1 MTHWEQLTGRT
12 MQKKIITLLIPF
24 LGFPLFAQET
34 NPDKEKLLKEL
45 AENACQCIDSVD
57 TYNRPKDEINED
69 VNECILKQTD
79 VYMLSAQLMNAV
91 DLNKAVEGENG
102 NKEIKVELNLNRDSK
117 VFKEYYYEIERY
129 LMKNCPELKSKVASN
144 DEHNKYSVSKNPE
157 ALRIYDEGI
166 ELMKKEKYEKAIKTF
181 EKALA
186 IDQKFAFA
194 YDNIGLC
201 YRKLGNFDKAI
212 ESYQKSIELDPDG
225 LFPWQNM
232 AVAYQYKKD
241 YNKAVECYERLKEI
255 DDSNPEVFYGLGQT
269 YFVFLNENEKAL
281 DNMCKA
287 YNLYIAQKS
296 AYRTDAEKVINMI
309 YVKMKEEGKEER
321 FMEILEENDISPS
334 DK

>member
-117 VFKEYYYEIERY
+117 VFKEYYYEMERY

-166 ELMKKEKYEKAIKTF
+166 ELMKKEKYEKPMIISVYVTGNSVTLIKP
-181 EKALA
+181 L
-186 IDQKFAFA
+186 
-194 YDNIGLC
+194 
-201 YRKLGNFDKAI
+201 
-212 ESYQKSIELDPDG
+212 
-225 LFPWQNM
+225 
-232 AVAYQYKKD
+232 
-241 YNKAVECYERLKEI
+241 
-255 DDSNPEVFYGLGQT
+255 
-269 YFVFLNENEKAL
+269 
-281 DNMCKA
+281 
-287 YNLYIAQKS
+287 
-296 AYRTDAEKVINMI
+296 KVIKSRSNWILM
-309 YVKMKEEGKEER
+309 VFFHGKIWPWPTSTR
-321 FMEILEENDISPS
+321 RIIIRQLNVMRD
-334 DK
+334 